1 MTYFKHDNYIN
12 IKKTTKKIG
21 NCLMFVL
28 PLPMLCRSPLLGCSE
43 VSRPQEPANKA
54 ICTVLPMQ
62 NQTYK
67 SQTCGH
73 LTVLLNSQQYTY
85 VRCLKD

>member
-54 ICTVLPMQ
+54 ICTV
-62 NQTYK
+62 
-67 SQTCGH
+67 
-73 LTVLLNSQQYTY
+73 
-85 VRCLKD
+85 